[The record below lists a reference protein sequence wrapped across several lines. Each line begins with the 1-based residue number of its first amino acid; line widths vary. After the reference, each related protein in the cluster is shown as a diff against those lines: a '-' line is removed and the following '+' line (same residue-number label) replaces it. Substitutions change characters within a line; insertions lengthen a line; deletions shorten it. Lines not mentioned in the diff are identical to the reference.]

1 MEQKKLGDVTVN
13 DGKGL
18 LDNEGMID
26 MIIVSCNSAVKE
38 LLAGQYINFCSKMGN
53 IAQMLLSLKK
63 GVRDDMDAMQKKVDE
78 LKRIVD
84 ELTAEKGE

>member
-1 MEQKKLGDVTVN
+1 MEPKKHGDLTVN

-18 LDNEGMID
+18 LDNDGMID
-26 MIIVSCNSAVKE
+26 MIIISCNQAIKE
-38 LLAGQYINFCSKMGN
+38 LTNGQYINFCSKMGE

-63 GVRDDMDAMQKKVDE
+63 GVHNDLEAMQKKVDE

-84 ELTAEKGE
+84 ELSAEKGA

>member
-1 MEQKKLGDVTVN
+1 MESKKVGDLTVN
-13 DGKGL
+13 DGKGF

-63 GVRDDMDAMQKKVDE
+63 GVKNDMKSMQGKIEE
-78 LKRIVD
+78 LKRIID
-84 ELTAEKGE
+84 ELSEKKE

>member
-18 LDNEGMID
+18 LDNYGMID

-38 LLAGQYINFCSKMGN
+38 LLSGQYINFCSKMGN

-84 ELTAEKGE
+84 ELTAGKGE